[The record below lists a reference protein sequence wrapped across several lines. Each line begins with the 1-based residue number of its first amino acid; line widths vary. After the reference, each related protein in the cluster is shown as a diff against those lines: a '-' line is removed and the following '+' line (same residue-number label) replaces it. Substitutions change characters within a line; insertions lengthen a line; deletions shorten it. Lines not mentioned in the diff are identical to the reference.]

1 MTLFNGTLNKLDD
14 FEDDNNSFRIY
25 VKSCVGSFSR
35 RRRNASDD
43 RRRSEVV
50 VVVVPKFGKKIPGA
64 FISAATTTAASC
76 FDFTHMQFCTIVVI
90 ETVDLNEAALF
101 PENADEF
108 CFEKLH
114 LLMTSFE
121 DWKKRSL
128 RMESFSFVTFLL
140 TSTYS
145 LRLVVS

>member
-1 MTLFNGTLNKLDD
+1 MIEKIMSKINLPTLKSLSSFGDRTKQGCCKFRLGGIAIRNVFIGIFDHSSIVFNNDFFNGTLNKLDD

-76 FDFTHMQFCTIVVI
+76 FDFTHM
-90 ETVDLNEAALF
+90 
-101 PENADEF
+101 
-108 CFEKLH
+108 
-114 LLMTSFE
+114 
-121 DWKKRSL
+121 
-128 RMESFSFVTFLL
+128 
-140 TSTYS
+140 
-145 LRLVVS
+145 

>member
-1 MTLFNGTLNKLDD
+1 MIKKKMSKINLPTLKSLSSFGDRTKQGCCKFRLGGIAIRNVFIGIFDHSSIIFNNVFFNGTLKKFDD
-14 FEDDNNSFRIY
+14 FVDDNNSFRIY

-76 FDFTHMQFCTIVVI
+76 FDFTHM
-90 ETVDLNEAALF
+90 
-101 PENADEF
+101 
-108 CFEKLH
+108 
-114 LLMTSFE
+114 
-121 DWKKRSL
+121 
-128 RMESFSFVTFLL
+128 
-140 TSTYS
+140 
-145 LRLVVS
+145 

>member
-1 MTLFNGTLNKLDD
+1 MIKKKMSKINLPTLKSLSSFGDRTKQGCCKFRLGGIAIRNVFIGIFDHSSIVFNNDFFNGTLNKLDD

-76 FDFTHMQFCTIVVI
+76 FDFTHM
-90 ETVDLNEAALF
+90 
-101 PENADEF
+101 
-108 CFEKLH
+108 
-114 LLMTSFE
+114 
-121 DWKKRSL
+121 
-128 RMESFSFVTFLL
+128 
-140 TSTYS
+140 
-145 LRLVVS
+145 